1 MTEEPRDSFF
11 GATISEYIAGK
22 CFEAQCDGVA
32 FAGIL
37 DQGRRGYGY
46 EGEALLAFLRRVL
59 TAMMEAGAHPV
70 LGGNGTEYSW
80 LVQKQYGERPAEIAE
95 NVVRAW
101 VAQGMPDDAWLS
113 GWLWF
118 TVEDNCEPH
127 PGWKD
132 GQPPGARDR
141 GAGLIAFNGFTT
153 VAWHLDEE
161 DLAFWLL
168 ASEGRRRLGH
178 EAEALLSFLREAL
191 HILLK
196 QGARPVLGGPD
207 GARRARERYGEEPSA
222 LIEAVLREWADRGMR
237 EEEERDWLWFRD
249 RGRPD

>member
-1 MTEEPRDSFF
+1 MNEEPRDSFY
-11 GATISEYIAGK
+11 GETISEYINGV

-37 DQGRRGYGY
+37 DQGRRGYGH

-101 VAQGMPDDAWLS
+101 VAQGMPNDAWLS

-118 TVEDNCEPH
+118 TVEDN
-127 PGWKD
+127 
-132 GQPPGARDR
+132 
-141 GAGLIAFNGFTT
+141 F
-153 VAWHLDEE
+153 
-161 DLAFWLL
+161 
-168 ASEGRRRLGH
+168 
-178 EAEALLSFLREAL
+178 
-191 HILLK
+191 
-196 QGARPVLGGPD
+196 
-207 GARRARERYGEEPSA
+207 
-222 LIEAVLREWADRGMR
+222 
-237 EEEERDWLWFRD
+237 
-249 RGRPD
+249 